1 MGKQPGSAPGDAPDH
16 LGSILSAWKA
26 HRPSR
31 PETGA
36 TDDFHWG
43 FFRENLV
50 NFRDF
55 PMMSFVGQEFWRSWW
70 ILGQMFED
78 VLVMT

>member
-1 MGKQPGSAPGDAPDH
+1 MGKQPGSVPGDAPDH

-43 FFRENLV
+43 FFQENFGEL
-50 NFRDF
+50 
-55 PMMSFVGQEFWRSWW
+55 
-70 ILGQMFED
+70 
-78 VLVMT
+78 

>member
-16 LGSILSAWKA
+16 LGSILSARKT

-36 TDDFHWG
+36 TDDFRWG
-43 FFRENLV
+43 FFWEN
-50 NFRDF
+50 F
-55 PMMSFVGQEFWRSWW
+55 GEFSG
-70 ILGQMFED
+70 LSDDVVFFFEFF
-78 VLVMT
+78 LIFGEY